1 MDKTKEQCTPRFGV
15 LAKNKRYNK
24 KYNSDEHLRSISK
37 SKRHRKKKS
46 HDKIKINKIQKKNSE
61 NIPIYS
67 DCSNLDIYAKFLK
80 KKFILRNDYD
90 RDNTI
95 TFLREK
101 EEAFND
107 FYTILHDNISNDGK
121 TDNNKSSF

>member
-15 LAKNKRYNK
+15 SVKNKRHNK
-24 KYNSDEHLRSISK
+24 KFNSDEHLRPISK

-46 HDKIKINKIQKKNSE
+46 HDKIKINKIQKKNSK

-67 DCSNLDIYAKFLK
+67 DCSSLDIYAQFLK

-121 TDNNKSSF
+121 IDNNKSSI